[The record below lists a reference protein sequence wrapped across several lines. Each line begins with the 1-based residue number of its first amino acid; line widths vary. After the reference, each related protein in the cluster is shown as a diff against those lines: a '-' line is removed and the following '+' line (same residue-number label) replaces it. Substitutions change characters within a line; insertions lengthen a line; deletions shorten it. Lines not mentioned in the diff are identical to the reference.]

1 MNMQNNSLQLS
12 TKLQQ
17 RLSPM
22 QIQVIKMLEY
32 PSIELEERIRE
43 EMVENPA
50 LEIDTDVQN
59 DDSYDEIREEEVRQ
73 SADDLELA
81 WIGDGDD
88 LEDRDEIPGY
98 RLHINNRSADD
109 TTYQREQSNGQD
121 LSDYLLEQLHTLNLS
136 PLERQIGE
144 YLIGNVDSNG
154 YIRREVESLVDDF
167 AASQGVVVEDDDIN
181 QALDIIQSL
190 EPVGVG
196 AFDLQECLSI
206 QLAAKRR
213 EANHPKEVVNL
224 AIDIVDRNFDMLA
237 RKQYDAIMRKFNVN
251 RDLLEEAMTLIK
263 HLNPNPGA
271 SFGCGAD
278 TISQTITP
286 DFVVENVSGNI
297 FVTLNNGNIPELR
310 ISDDFNQMV
319 RDYSGNTKNQTQ
331 KQKEA
336 LQFARQKIDS
346 ARWFIESI
354 QQRNNTLLQTMQTIV
369 DFQELY
375 FRTGDERNLRPMR
388 LKDVADK
395 VGFDISTISRVSN
408 SKYVETEWGVIPLKF
423 FFSESMTTTEGEEIS
438 SKEIKTIIKETI
450 NNEDKTSPITD
461 DTLTEILNQKGYKI
475 ARRTVAKYREQ
486 LNIPVARL
494 RKEL

>member
-1 MNMQNNSLQLS
+1 MQNNSLQLS

-59 DDSYDEIREEEVRQ
+59 DDTYDEIREEEVRQ

-88 LEDRDEIPGY
+88 LDDRDEIPGY

-121 LSDYLLEQLHTLNLS
+121 LSDYLFEQLHTLNLS

-213 EANHPKEVVNL
+213 EANHPKEVVKL

>member
-1 MNMQNNSLQLS
+1 MQNNSLQLS

-17 RLSPM
+17 KLSPM

-50 LEIDTDVQN
+50 LEIEAEVSEENTY
-59 DDSYDEIREEEVRQ
+59 DDMREEERPG
-73 SADDLELA
+73 ADDLDLA

-88 LEDRDEIPGY
+88 FEDRDEIPGY
-98 RLHINNRSADD
+98 RLHINNHSVDD
-109 TTYQREQSNGQD
+109 STFRREQSNGQD
-121 LSDYLLEQLHTLNLS
+121 LGEFLLEQLHTLNLS
-136 PLERQIGE
+136 SRERQIGE
-144 YLIGNVDSNG
+144 YLIGNVDSSG
-154 YIRREVESLVDDF
+154 YIRREVENLADDF
-167 AASQGVVVEDDDIN
+167 AASQGVMVDDEEIN
-181 QALDIIQSL
+181 HGLDIIQSL

-213 EANHPKEVVNL
+213 EAKCLTDVLKL

-237 RKQYDAIMRKFNVN
+237 RKQYDAMMRKFNVD
-251 RDLLEEAMTLIK
+251 RDILEEAISLIK

-271 SFGCGAD
+271 NFGSGAD

-286 DFVVENVSGNI
+286 DFVVENVNGNI

-310 ISDDFNQMV
+310 ISDDFYQMV
-319 RDYSGNTKNQTQ
+319 RDYSGNTKNQT
-331 KQKEA
+331 KDVKEA
-336 LQFARQKIDS
+336 LQFAKQKIDS
-346 ARWFIESI
+346 ARWFIDSI

-408 SKYVETEWGVIPLKF
+408 SKYVETEWGVIPLKY
-423 FFSESMTTTEGEEIS
+423 FFSESMSTTDGEEIS

-450 NNEDKTSPITD
+450 GAEDKKLPITD
-461 DTLTEILNQKGYKI
+461 DTLTEILNKKGYKI

-486 LNIPVARL
+486 LNISVARL
-494 RKEL
+494 RREL

>member
-1 MNMQNNSLQLS
+1 
-12 TKLQQ
+12 
-17 RLSPM
+17 M

-59 DDSYDEIREEEVRQ
+59 DDTYDEIREEEVRQ

-136 PLERQIGE
+136 SLERQIGE

-213 EANHPKEVVNL
+213 EANHPKEVVKL

>member
-1 MNMQNNSLQLS
+1 MQNNSLQLS
-12 TKLQQ
+12 TKLQA

-50 LEIDTDVQN
+50 LEIDAEGVTDN
-59 DDSYDEIREEEVRQ
+59 TYEEEGREEERS
-73 SADDLELA
+73 SADDLEWA
-81 WIGDGDD
+81 WNGDGEDYA
-88 LEDRDEIPGY
+88 DRDDIPSY
-98 RLHINNRSADD
+98 RLHVNNRSADD
-109 TTYQREQSNGQD
+109 STFSREQSNGQD
-121 LSDYLLEQLHTLNLS
+121 LDEFLLEQLHTLNLS
-136 PLERQIGE
+136 PRERQIGE

-154 YIRREVESLVDDF
+154 YIRREVEKLADDF
-167 AASQGVVVEDDDIN
+167 AVNQGVMVTDDEIN
-181 QALDIIQSL
+181 HALDIIQSL
-190 EPVGVG
+190 EPIGVG

-206 QLAAKRR
+206 QLAAKRN
-213 EANHPKEVVNL
+213 ESTCSKDVLKL
-224 AIDIVDRNFDMLA
+224 ASLIVDRNFEMLA
-237 RKQYDAIMRKFNVN
+237 RKQYDAMMRKFNVG
-251 RDLLEEAMTLIK
+251 RDLLEEAITLIK

-271 SFGCGAD
+271 NFGSGAD

-286 DFVVENVSGNI
+286 DFVVENMNGNI
-297 FVTLNNGNIPELR
+297 SVTLNNGNIPELR
-310 ISDDFNQMV
+310 ISDDFHQMV
-319 RDYSGNTKNQTQ
+319 QEYSGNVKNQT
-331 KQKEA
+331 KDVKEA
-336 LQFARQKIDS
+336 LQFMRQKIDS
-346 ARWFIESI
+346 ARFFIDSI
-354 QQRNNTLLQTMQTIV
+354 KQRNNTLLQTMQTIV

-375 FRTGDERNLRPMR
+375 FRTGDDRNLRPMR

-408 SKYVETEWGVIPLKF
+408 SKYVETEWGVIPLKH
-423 FFSESMTTTEGEEIS
+423 FFSEGMTTTDGEEIS

-450 NNEDKTSPITD
+450 NIEDKKSPITD

-494 RKEL
+494 RREL

>member
-1 MNMQNNSLQLS
+1 MQTNLQLS

-17 RLSPM
+17 KLSPQ

-43 EMVENPA
+43 ELVENPA
-50 LEIDTDVQN
+50 LEIETEVPEEN
-59 DDSYDEIREEEVRQ
+59 TYDDMRDEERP

-88 LEDRDEIPGY
+88 FEDRDEIPDY
-98 RLHINNRSADD
+98 RLHINNHSVNDS
-109 TTYQREQSNGQD
+109 TYRREQSNGQD
-121 LSDYLLEQLHTLNLS
+121 LGEFLLEQLHTLNLS
-136 PLERQIGE
+136 SRERQIGE

-154 YIRREVESLVDDF
+154 YIRREIESLADDF
-167 AASQGVVVEDDDIN
+167 AASQGVAVDDDEIN
-181 QALDIIQSL
+181 RGLDIIQSL
-190 EPVGVG
+190 EPCGVG

-206 QLAAKRR
+206 QLVAKRR
-213 EANHPKEVVNL
+213 EANHPEEVLNL
-224 AIDIVDRNFDMLA
+224 AINIVDRNFDMLA
-237 RKQYDAIMRKFNVN
+237 NKQYDAMMRKFNVD
-251 RDLLEEAMTLIK
+251 RKLLEQTIDLIK

-271 SFGCGAD
+271 NFGSGAD

-286 DFVVENVSGNI
+286 DFVVENVNGNL
-297 FVTLNNGNIPELR
+297 FVALNNGNIPELR
-310 ISDDFNQMV
+310 ISDDFHQMV
-319 RDYSGNTKNQTQ
+319 QDYSGNAKNQT
-331 KQKEA
+331 KENKEA
-336 LQFARQKIDS
+336 LQFAKQKIDS
-346 ARWFIESI
+346 ARWFIDSI
-354 QQRNNTLLQTMQTIV
+354 KQRNNTLLQTMQTIV
-369 DFQELY
+369 NFQELY

-408 SKYVETEWGVIPLKF
+408 SKYVETEWGVIPLKY
-423 FFSESMTTTEGEEIS
+423 FFSESMSTTDGEEIS

-450 NNEDKTSPITD
+450 GAEDKKSPITD

-494 RKEL
+494 RREL

>member
-1 MNMQNNSLQLS
+1 MQNNSLQLS

>member
-1 MNMQNNSLQLS
+1 MQNNSLQLS

-17 RLSPM
+17 KLSPQ

-43 EMVENPA
+43 ELVENPA
-50 LEIDTDVQN
+50 LEIETEVPEEN
-59 DDSYDEIREEEVRQ
+59 TYDDMRDEERP

-88 LEDRDEIPGY
+88 FEDRDEIPGY
-98 RLHINNRSADD
+98 RLHINNHSVNDS
-109 TTYQREQSNGQD
+109 TYRREQSNGQD
-121 LSDYLLEQLHTLNLS
+121 LGEFLLEQLHTLNLS
-136 PLERQIGE
+136 PRERQIGE

-154 YIRREVESLVDDF
+154 YIRREIESLADDF
-167 AASQGVVVEDDDIN
+167 AASQGVAVDDDEIN
-181 QALDIIQSL
+181 RGLDIIQSL
-190 EPVGVG
+190 EPCGVG

-206 QLAAKRR
+206 QLVAKRR
-213 EANHPKEVVNL
+213 EANHPEEVLNL
-224 AIDIVDRNFDMLA
+224 AINIVDRNFDMLA
-237 RKQYDAIMRKFNVN
+237 NKQYDAMMRKFNVN
-251 RDLLEEAMTLIK
+251 RKLLEQTIDLIK

-271 SFGCGAD
+271 NFGSGAD

-286 DFVVENVSGNI
+286 DFVVENVNGNL
-297 FVTLNNGNIPELR
+297 FVSLNNGNIPELR
-310 ISDDFNQMV
+310 ISDDFHQMV
-319 RDYSGNTKNQTQ
+319 QDYSGNAKNQT
-331 KQKEA
+331 KENKEA
-336 LQFARQKIDS
+336 LQFAKQKIDS
-346 ARWFIESI
+346 ARWFIDSI
-354 QQRNNTLLQTMQTIV
+354 KQRNNTLLQTMQTIV
-369 DFQELY
+369 NFQELY

-408 SKYVETEWGVIPLKF
+408 SKYVETEWGVIPLKY
-423 FFSESMTTTEGEEIS
+423 FFSESMSTTDGDEIS

-450 NNEDKTSPITD
+450 GAEDKKSPITD

-494 RKEL
+494 RREL

>member
-1 MNMQNNSLQLS
+1 MQNNSLQLS

-17 RLSPM
+17 KLSPQ

-43 EMVENPA
+43 ELVENPA
-50 LEIDTDVQN
+50 LEIETEVPEEN
-59 DDSYDEIREEEVRQ
+59 TYDDMRDEERP

-88 LEDRDEIPGY
+88 FEDRDEIPDY
-98 RLHINNRSADD
+98 RLHINNHSVNDS
-109 TTYQREQSNGQD
+109 TYRREQSNGQD
-121 LSDYLLEQLHTLNLS
+121 LGEFLLEQLHTLNLS
-136 PLERQIGE
+136 PRERQIGE

-154 YIRREVESLVDDF
+154 YIRREIESLADDF
-167 AASQGVVVEDDDIN
+167 AASQGVAVDDDEIN
-181 QALDIIQSL
+181 RGLDIIQSL
-190 EPVGVG
+190 EPCGVG

-206 QLAAKRR
+206 QLVAKRR
-213 EANHPKEVVNL
+213 EANHPEEVLNL
-224 AIDIVDRNFDMLA
+224 AINIVDRNFDMLA
-237 RKQYDAIMRKFNVN
+237 NKQYDAMMRKFNVD
-251 RDLLEEAMTLIK
+251 RKLLEQAIDLIK

-271 SFGCGAD
+271 NFGSGAD

-286 DFVVENVSGNI
+286 DFVVENVNGNL
-297 FVTLNNGNIPELR
+297 FVSLNNGNIPELR
-310 ISDDFNQMV
+310 ISDDFHQMV
-319 RDYSGNTKNQTQ
+319 QDYSGNAKNQT
-331 KQKEA
+331 KENKEA
-336 LQFARQKIDS
+336 LQFAKQKIDS
-346 ARWFIESI
+346 ARWFIDSI
-354 QQRNNTLLQTMQTIV
+354 KQRNNTLLQTMQTIV
-369 DFQELY
+369 NFQELY

-408 SKYVETEWGVIPLKF
+408 SKYVETEWGVIPLKY
-423 FFSESMTTTEGEEIS
+423 FFSESMSTTDGEEIS

-450 NNEDKTSPITD
+450 GAEDKKSPITD

-494 RKEL
+494 RREL

>member
-1 MNMQNNSLQLS
+1 MQTNLQLS

-17 RLSPM
+17 KLSPQ

-43 EMVENPA
+43 ELVENPA
-50 LEIDTDVQN
+50 LEIETEVPEEN
-59 DDSYDEIREEEVRQ
+59 TYDDMRDEERP

-88 LEDRDEIPGY
+88 FEDRDEIPDY
-98 RLHINNRSADD
+98 RLHINNHSVNDS
-109 TTYQREQSNGQD
+109 TYRREQSNGQD
-121 LSDYLLEQLHTLNLS
+121 LGEFLLEQLHTLNLS
-136 PLERQIGE
+136 PRERQIGE

-154 YIRREVESLVDDF
+154 YIRREIESLADDF
-167 AASQGVVVEDDDIN
+167 AASQGVAVDDDEIN
-181 QALDIIQSL
+181 RGLDIIQSL
-190 EPVGVG
+190 EPCGVG

-206 QLAAKRR
+206 QLVAKRR
-213 EANHPKEVVNL
+213 EANHPEEVLNL
-224 AIDIVDRNFDMLA
+224 AINIVDRNFDMLA
-237 RKQYDAIMRKFNVN
+237 NKQYDAMMRKFNVN
-251 RDLLEEAMTLIK
+251 RKLLEQTIDLIK

-271 SFGCGAD
+271 NFGSGAD

-286 DFVVENVSGNI
+286 DFVVENVNGNL
-297 FVTLNNGNIPELR
+297 FVSLNNGNIPELR
-310 ISDDFNQMV
+310 ISDDFHQMV
-319 RDYSGNTKNQTQ
+319 QDYSGNAKNQT
-331 KQKEA
+331 KENKEA
-336 LQFARQKIDS
+336 LQFAKQKIDS
-346 ARWFIESI
+346 ARWFIDSI
-354 QQRNNTLLQTMQTIV
+354 KQRNNTLLQTMQTIV
-369 DFQELY
+369 NFQELY

-408 SKYVETEWGVIPLKF
+408 SKYVETEWGVIPLKY
-423 FFSESMTTTEGEEIS
+423 FFSESMSTTDGEEIS

-450 NNEDKTSPITD
+450 GAEDKKSPITD

-494 RKEL
+494 RREL

>member
-1 MNMQNNSLQLS
+1 MQNNSLQLS

-17 RLSPM
+17 KLSPM

-50 LEIDTDVQN
+50 LEIDTEVQG
-59 DDSYDEIREEEVRQ
+59 DDTYDEIREDGVRQ

-88 LEDRDEIPGY
+88 FEDRDEIPGY
-98 RLHINNRSADD
+98 RLHINNYSADD
-109 TTYQREQSNGQD
+109 STYHREQSNGQD
-121 LSDYLLEQLHTLNLS
+121 LSDFLLEQLHTLTLS
-136 PLERQIGE
+136 PRERQIGE

-154 YIRREVESLVDDF
+154 YIRREVENLADDF
-167 AASQGVVVEDDDIN
+167 AASFGVVVDDDEIN
-181 QALDIIQSL
+181 HGLDIIQSL
-190 EPVGVG
+190 EPCGVG

-206 QLAAKRR
+206 QLVAKRR
-213 EANHPKEVVNL
+213 EANHPEDVLIL
-224 AIDIVDRNFDMLA
+224 AFNIVDRNFDMLA
-237 RKQYDAIMRKFNVN
+237 RKQYDAMMRKFNVS
-251 RDLLEEAMTLIK
+251 RDLLEEAIALIK

-271 SFGCGAD
+271 NFGNGAD
-278 TISQTITP
+278 TISQTITS
-286 DFVVENVSGNI
+286 DFVVENVNGNI
-297 FVTLNNGNIPELR
+297 FVSLNNSNIPELR
-310 ISDDFNQMV
+310 ISDDFYQMV
-319 RDYSGNTKNQTQ
+319 KDYSGNIKNQT
-331 KQKEA
+331 KENKEA
-336 LQFARQKIDS
+336 LQFAKQKIDS
-346 ARWFIESI
+346 ARWFIDSI

-395 VGFDISTISRVSN
+395 VGYDISTISRVSN
-408 SKYVETEWGVIPLKF
+408 SKYVETEWGIIPLKY
-423 FFSESMTTTEGEEIS
+423 FFSESMTTIDGEEIS

-450 NNEDKTSPITD
+450 NVEDKKSPITD
-461 DTLTEILNQKGYKI
+461 DILTEILNQKGYKI

-486 LNIPVARL
+486 LNIPIARL
-494 RKEL
+494 RREL

>member
-1 MNMQNNSLQLS
+1 MQNNSLQLS

-17 RLSPM
+17 KLSPQ

-50 LEIDTDVQN
+50 LEIDTDLPDEN
-59 DDSYDEIREEEVRQ
+59 TYDDISDEEVRP
-73 SADDLELA
+73 SADDLDLA

-88 LEDRDEIPGY
+88 YEDRDEIPGY
-98 RLHINNRSADD
+98 RLHVNNHSVNDS
-109 TTYQREQSNGQD
+109 TYRREQSTGQD
-121 LSDYLLEQLHTLNLS
+121 LGEFLLEQLHTLNLS
-136 PLERQIGE
+136 LRERQIGE

-154 YIRREVESLVDDF
+154 YIRREIESLADDF
-167 AASQGVVVEDDDIN
+167 AASQGVAVDDDEIN
-181 QALDIIQSL
+181 RGLDIIQSL
-190 EPVGVG
+190 EPCGVG
-196 AFDLQECLSI
+196 AFDLQESLSI
-206 QLAAKRR
+206 QLVAKRR
-213 EANHPKEVVNL
+213 EANHPEEVLSL
-224 AIDIVDRNFDMLA
+224 AINIVDRNFDMLA
-237 RKQYDAIMRKFNVN
+237 NKQYDAMMRKFNVD
-251 RDLLEEAMTLIK
+251 RKLLEQAIDLIK

-271 SFGCGAD
+271 NFGSGAD

-286 DFVVENVSGNI
+286 DFVVENVNGNL
-297 FVTLNNGNIPELR
+297 FVALNNGNIPELR
-310 ISDDFNQMV
+310 ISDDFHQMV
-319 RDYSGNTKNQTQ
+319 QDYSGNSRNQT
-331 KQKEA
+331 KENKEA
-336 LQFARQKIDS
+336 LQFAKQKIDS
-346 ARWFIESI
+346 ARWFIDSI
-354 QQRNNTLLQTMQTIV
+354 KQRNNTLLQTMQTIV
-369 DFQELY
+369 DFQEQY

-408 SKYVETEWGVIPLKF
+408 SKYVETEWGVIPLKY
-423 FFSESMTTTEGEEIS
+423 FFSESMSTTDGEEIS

-450 NNEDKTSPITD
+450 GAEDKKSPITD

-494 RKEL
+494 RREL

>member
-1 MNMQNNSLQLS
+1 MQNNSLQLS

-17 RLSPM
+17 KLSPM

-50 LEIDTDVQN
+50 LEIDTEVQG
-59 DDSYDEIREEEVRQ
+59 DDTYDEIREDGVRQ

-88 LEDRDEIPGY
+88 FEDRDEIPGY
-98 RLHINNRSADD
+98 RLHINNYSADD
-109 TTYQREQSNGQD
+109 STYHREQSNGQD
-121 LSDYLLEQLHTLNLS
+121 LSDFLLEQLHTLTLS
-136 PLERQIGE
+136 PRERQIGE

-154 YIRREVESLVDDF
+154 YIRREVESLADDF
-167 AASQGVVVEDDDIN
+167 AASFGVVVDDDEIN
-181 QALDIIQSL
+181 HGLDIIQSL
-190 EPVGVG
+190 EPCGVG

-206 QLAAKRR
+206 QLVAKRR
-213 EANHPKEVVNL
+213 EANHPEDVLIL
-224 AIDIVDRNFDMLA
+224 AFNIVDRNFDMLA
-237 RKQYDAIMRKFNVN
+237 RKQYDAMMRKFNVS
-251 RDLLEEAMTLIK
+251 RDLLEEAIALIK

-271 SFGCGAD
+271 NFGNGAD
-278 TISQTITP
+278 TISQTITS
-286 DFVVENVSGNI
+286 DFVVENVNGNI
-297 FVTLNNGNIPELR
+297 FVSLNNSNIPELR
-310 ISDDFNQMV
+310 ISDDFYQMV
-319 RDYSGNTKNQTQ
+319 KDYSGNIKNQT
-331 KQKEA
+331 KENKEA
-336 LQFARQKIDS
+336 LQFAKQKIDS
-346 ARWFIESI
+346 ARWFIDSI

-395 VGFDISTISRVSN
+395 VGYDISTISRVSN
-408 SKYVETEWGVIPLKF
+408 SKYVETEWGIIPLKY
-423 FFSESMTTTEGEEIS
+423 FFSESMTTIDGEEIS

-450 NNEDKTSPITD
+450 NVEDKKSPITD
-461 DTLTEILNQKGYKI
+461 DILTEILNQKGYKI

-486 LNIPVARL
+486 LNIPIARL
-494 RKEL
+494 RREL

>member
-1 MNMQNNSLQLS
+1 MQNNSLQLS

-59 DDSYDEIREEEVRQ
+59 DDTYDEIREEEVRQ

-213 EANHPKEVVNL
+213 EANHPKEVVKL

>member
-1 MNMQNNSLQLS
+1 MQTNLQLS

-17 RLSPM
+17 KLSPQ

-43 EMVENPA
+43 ELVENPA
-50 LEIDTDVQN
+50 LEIETEVPEEN
-59 DDSYDEIREEEVRQ
+59 TYDDMRDEERP

-88 LEDRDEIPGY
+88 FEDRDEIPDY
-98 RLHINNRSADD
+98 RLHINNHSVNDS
-109 TTYQREQSNGQD
+109 TYRREQSNGQD
-121 LSDYLLEQLHTLNLS
+121 LGEFLLEQLHTLNLS
-136 PLERQIGE
+136 PRERQIGE

-154 YIRREVESLVDDF
+154 YIRREIESLADDF
-167 AASQGVVVEDDDIN
+167 AASQGVAVDDDEIN
-181 QALDIIQSL
+181 RGLDIIQSL
-190 EPVGVG
+190 EPCGVG

-206 QLAAKRR
+206 QLVAKRR
-213 EANHPKEVVNL
+213 EANHPEEVLNL
-224 AIDIVDRNFDMLA
+224 AINIVDRNFDMLA
-237 RKQYDAIMRKFNVN
+237 NKQYDAMMRKFNVD
-251 RDLLEEAMTLIK
+251 RKLLEQTIDLIK

-271 SFGCGAD
+271 NFGSGAD

-286 DFVVENVSGNI
+286 DFVVENVNGNL
-297 FVTLNNGNIPELR
+297 FVALNNGNIPELR
-310 ISDDFNQMV
+310 ISDDFHQMV
-319 RDYSGNTKNQTQ
+319 QDYSGNAKNQT
-331 KQKEA
+331 KENKEA
-336 LQFARQKIDS
+336 LQFAKQKIDS
-346 ARWFIESI
+346 ARWFIDSI
-354 QQRNNTLLQTMQTIV
+354 KQRNNTLLQTMQTIV
-369 DFQELY
+369 NFQELY

-408 SKYVETEWGVIPLKF
+408 SKYVETEWGVIPLKY
-423 FFSESMTTTEGEEIS
+423 FFSESMSTTDGDEIS

-450 NNEDKTSPITD
+450 GAEDKKSPITD

-494 RKEL
+494 RREL

>member
-1 MNMQNNSLQLS
+1 MQNNSLQLS

-17 RLSPM
+17 KLSPQ

-43 EMVENPA
+43 ELVENPA
-50 LEIDTDVQN
+50 LEIETEVPEEN
-59 DDSYDEIREEEVRQ
+59 TYDDMRDEERP

-88 LEDRDEIPGY
+88 FEDRDEIPGY
-98 RLHINNRSADD
+98 RLHINNHSVNDS
-109 TTYQREQSNGQD
+109 TYRREQSNGQD
-121 LSDYLLEQLHTLNLS
+121 LGEFLLEQLHTLNLS
-136 PLERQIGE
+136 PRERQIGE

-154 YIRREVESLVDDF
+154 YIRREIESLADDF
-167 AASQGVVVEDDDIN
+167 AASQGVAVDDDEIN
-181 QALDIIQSL
+181 RGLDIIQSL
-190 EPVGVG
+190 EPCGVG

-206 QLAAKRR
+206 QLVAKRR
-213 EANHPKEVVNL
+213 EANHPEEVLNL
-224 AIDIVDRNFDMLA
+224 AINIVDRNFDMLA
-237 RKQYDAIMRKFNVN
+237 NKQYDAMMRKFNVD
-251 RDLLEEAMTLIK
+251 RKLLEQAIDLIK

-271 SFGCGAD
+271 NFGSGAD

-286 DFVVENVSGNI
+286 DFVVENVNGNL
-297 FVTLNNGNIPELR
+297 FVSLNNGNIPELR
-310 ISDDFNQMV
+310 ISDDFHQMV
-319 RDYSGNTKNQTQ
+319 QDYSGNAKNQT
-331 KQKEA
+331 KENKEA
-336 LQFARQKIDS
+336 LQFAKQKIDS
-346 ARWFIESI
+346 ARWFIDSI
-354 QQRNNTLLQTMQTIV
+354 KQRNNTLLQTMQTIV
-369 DFQELY
+369 NFQELY

-408 SKYVETEWGVIPLKF
+408 SKYVETEWGVIPLKY
-423 FFSESMTTTEGEEIS
+423 FFSESMSTTDGEEIS

-450 NNEDKTSPITD
+450 GAEDKKSPITD

-486 LNIPVARL
+486 LNIHVARL
-494 RKEL
+494 RREL

>member
-1 MNMQNNSLQLS
+1 MQNNSLQLS

-50 LEIDTDVQN
+50 LEIDEEGAADNTC
-59 DDSYDEIREEEVRQ
+59 DEEDREEEPP
-73 SADDLELA
+73 SSDDLEWA
-81 WIGDGDD
+81 WNGDGEDYD
-88 LEDRDEIPGY
+88 DRDDIPSY
-98 RLHINNRSADD
+98 RLYENNRSDDD
-109 TTYQREQSNGQD
+109 TTFSREQSNGQD
-121 LSDYLLEQLHTLNLS
+121 LDDFLLEQLHTLNLS
-136 PLERQIGE
+136 PRERQIGE

-154 YIRREVESLVDDF
+154 YIRREVDKLVDDF
-167 AASQGVVVEDDDIN
+167 VASQGVMVDDDEIN
-181 QALDIIQSL
+181 HVLDIIQSL

-213 EANHPKEVVNL
+213 EGTYPNDVLKL
-224 AIDIVDRNFDMLA
+224 ATTIVDRNFDMLA
-237 RKQYDAIMRKFNVN
+237 KKQYDAMMQKFNVE
-251 RDLLEEAMTLIK
+251 RDLLEEAITLIK

-271 SFGCGAD
+271 NFGSGAD

-286 DFVVENVSGNI
+286 DFVVENMNGNI
-297 FVTLNNGNIPELR
+297 FVTLNSDNIPELR
-310 ISDDFNQMV
+310 ISDDFYQMV
-319 RDYSGNTKNQTQ
+319 QEYSGNVKNQT
-331 KQKEA
+331 KDKKEA
-336 LQFARQKIDS
+336 LQFVKQKIDS
-346 ARWFIESI
+346 ARFFIESI
-354 QQRNNTLLQTMQTIV
+354 KQRNNTLLQTMQTIV

-375 FRTGDERNLRPMR
+375 FRTGDDRNLRPMR

-408 SKYVETEWGVIPLKF
+408 SKYVQTEWGVIPLKH
-423 FFSESMTTTEGEEIS
+423 FFSESMTTTDGEEIS

-450 NNEDKTSPITD
+450 SDESKKSPITD
-461 DTLTEILNQKGYKI
+461 DTLTEILNRKGPM
-475 ARRTVAKYREQ
+475 
-486 LNIPVARL
+486 LLPL
-494 RKEL
+494 

>member
-1 MNMQNNSLQLS
+1 MQNNYLQLS

-17 RLSPM
+17 KLSPM

-43 EMVENPA
+43 ELVENPA
-50 LEIDTDVQN
+50 LEIGTEVPEEN
-59 DDSYDEIREEEVRQ
+59 AYDDIRETEERP

-98 RLHINNRSADD
+98 RLHVNNRSINDS
-109 TTYQREQSNGQD
+109 TFQREQSNGQD
-121 LSDYLLEQLHTLNLS
+121 LSEFLLEQLHTLNLS
-136 PLERQIGE
+136 SRERQIGE

-154 YIRREVESLVDDF
+154 YIRREVESLADDF
-167 AASQGVVVEDDDIN
+167 AASQGVVVADDEIN
-181 QALDIIQSL
+181 HGLDIIQSL

-206 QLAAKRR
+206 QLVAKRR
-213 EANHPKEVVNL
+213 EANYPKDILKL
-224 AIDIVDRNFDMLA
+224 AILIVDRNFDMLA
-237 RKQYDAIMRKFNVN
+237 RKQYDAMMRKFNVD
-251 RDLLEEAMTLIK
+251 RDVLEEAISLIK

-271 SFGCGAD
+271 NFGSGAD
-278 TISQTITP
+278 TISQTIMP
-286 DFVVENVSGNI
+286 DFVVENVNGNL
-297 FVTLNNGNIPELR
+297 FVALNNGNIPELR
-310 ISDDFNQMV
+310 ISDDFYQMV
-319 RDYSGNTKNQTQ
+319 RDYSGNLKNQT
-331 KQKEA
+331 KDVKEA
-336 LQFARQKIDS
+336 LQFAKQKIDS
-346 ARWFIESI
+346 ARWFIDSI
-354 QQRNNTLLQTMQTIV
+354 QQRNSTLLQTMQTIV

-408 SKYVETEWGVIPLKF
+408 SKYVETEWGVIPLKY
-423 FFSESMTTTEGEEIS
+423 FFSESMSTTDGEEIS
-438 SKEIKTIIKETI
+438 SKEIKTIIKETVAAE
-450 NNEDKTSPITD
+450 NKKSPITD

-494 RKEL
+494 RREL

>member
-1 MNMQNNSLQLS
+1 MQNNFLQLS

-17 RLSPM
+17 KLSPM

-50 LEIDTDVQN
+50 LEIDIEVQG
-59 DDSYDEIREEEVRQ
+59 DDTYDEIREEEVRP

-88 LEDRDEIPGY
+88 FEDRDEIPGY
-98 RLHINNRSADD
+98 RLHINNRSVNDS
-109 TTYQREQSNGQD
+109 TYSREQSNGQD
-121 LSDYLLEQLHTLNLS
+121 LGEFLLEQLHTLNLS
-136 PLERQIGE
+136 PRERQIGE

-154 YIRREVESLVDDF
+154 YIRREVECLADDF
-167 AASQGVVVEDDDIN
+167 AASQGVRVDDDEIN
-181 QALDIIQSL
+181 QGLDIIQSL

-206 QLAAKRR
+206 QLAAKCR
-213 EANHPKEVVNL
+213 EDNVPKDTLKL
-224 AIDIVDRNFDMLA
+224 AILIVDRNFDMLA
-237 RKQYDAIMRKFNVN
+237 RKQYDAMMRKFNVN
-251 RDLLEEAMTLIK
+251 RDVLEEAIALIK

-271 SFGCGAD
+271 NFGSGAD

-286 DFVVENVSGNI
+286 DFMVENVNGNI
-297 FVTLNNGNIPELR
+297 FVSLNNGNIPDLR
-310 ISDDFNQMV
+310 ISDDFHQMV
-319 RDYSGNTKNQTQ
+319 KDYSGNTKNQT
-331 KQKEA
+331 KENKEA
-336 LQFARQKIDS
+336 LQFAKQKIDS

-408 SKYVETEWGVIPLKF
+408 SKYVETEWGVIPLKY
-423 FFSESMTTTEGEEIS
+423 FFSESMSTTDGEEIS

-450 NNEDKTSPITD
+450 INEDKKSPITD
-461 DTLTEILNQKGYKI
+461 DTLPEILNQKVYKI

-494 RKEL
+494 RREL

>member
-1 MNMQNNSLQLS
+1 MQNNSLQLS

-17 RLSPM
+17 KLSPQ

-43 EMVENPA
+43 ELVENPA
-50 LEIDTDVQN
+50 LEIETEVPEEN
-59 DDSYDEIREEEVRQ
+59 TYDDMRDEERP

-88 LEDRDEIPGY
+88 FEDRDEIPGY
-98 RLHINNRSADD
+98 RLHINNHSVNDS
-109 TTYQREQSNGQD
+109 TYRREQSNGQD
-121 LSDYLLEQLHTLNLS
+121 LGEFLLEQLHTLNLS
-136 PLERQIGE
+136 PRERQIGE

-154 YIRREVESLVDDF
+154 YIRREIESLADDF
-167 AASQGVVVEDDDIN
+167 AASQGVAVDDDEIN
-181 QALDIIQSL
+181 RGLDIIQSL
-190 EPVGVG
+190 EPCGVG

-206 QLAAKRR
+206 QLVAKRR
-213 EANHPKEVVNL
+213 EANHPEEVLNL
-224 AIDIVDRNFDMLA
+224 AINIVDRNFDMLA
-237 RKQYDAIMRKFNVN
+237 NKQYDAMMRKFNVN
-251 RDLLEEAMTLIK
+251 RKLLEQTIDLIK

-271 SFGCGAD
+271 NFGSGAD

-286 DFVVENVSGNI
+286 DFVVENVNGNL
-297 FVTLNNGNIPELR
+297 FVSLNNGNIPELR
-310 ISDDFNQMV
+310 ISDDFHQMV
-319 RDYSGNTKNQTQ
+319 QDYSGNAKNQT
-331 KQKEA
+331 KENKEA
-336 LQFARQKIDS
+336 LQFAKQKIDS
-346 ARWFIESI
+346 ARWFIDSI
-354 QQRNNTLLQTMQTIV
+354 KQRNNTLLQTMQTIV
-369 DFQELY
+369 NFQELY

-408 SKYVETEWGVIPLKF
+408 SKYVETEWGVIPLKY
-423 FFSESMTTTEGEEIS
+423 FFSESMSTTDGEEIS

-450 NNEDKTSPITD
+450 GAEDKKSPITD

-494 RKEL
+494 RREL

>member
-1 MNMQNNSLQLS
+1 MQTNLQLS

-17 RLSPM
+17 KLSPQ

-43 EMVENPA
+43 ELVENPA
-50 LEIDTDVQN
+50 LEIETEVPEEN
-59 DDSYDEIREEEVRQ
+59 TYDDMRDEERP

-88 LEDRDEIPGY
+88 FEDRDEIPDY
-98 RLHINNRSADD
+98 RLHINNHSVNDS
-109 TTYQREQSNGQD
+109 TYRREQSNGQD
-121 LSDYLLEQLHTLNLS
+121 LGEFLLEQLHTLNLS
-136 PLERQIGE
+136 PRERQIGE

-154 YIRREVESLVDDF
+154 YIRREIESLADDF
-167 AASQGVVVEDDDIN
+167 AASQGVAVDDDEIN
-181 QALDIIQSL
+181 RGLDIIQSL
-190 EPVGVG
+190 EPCGVG

-206 QLAAKRR
+206 QLVAKRR
-213 EANHPKEVVNL
+213 EANHPGEVLNL
-224 AIDIVDRNFDMLA
+224 AINIVDRNFDMLA
-237 RKQYDAIMRKFNVN
+237 NKQYDAMMRKFNVD
-251 RDLLEEAMTLIK
+251 RKLLEQAIDLIK

-271 SFGCGAD
+271 NFGSGAD

-286 DFVVENVSGNI
+286 DFVVENVNGNL
-297 FVTLNNGNIPELR
+297 FVSLNNGNIPELR
-310 ISDDFNQMV
+310 ISDDFHQMV
-319 RDYSGNTKNQTQ
+319 QDYSGNAKNQT
-331 KQKEA
+331 KENKEA
-336 LQFARQKIDS
+336 LQFAKQKIDS
-346 ARWFIESI
+346 ARWFIDSI
-354 QQRNNTLLQTMQTIV
+354 KQRNNTLLQTMQTIV
-369 DFQELY
+369 NFQELY

-408 SKYVETEWGVIPLKF
+408 SKYVETEWGVIPLKY
-423 FFSESMTTTEGEEIS
+423 FFSESMSTTDGEEIS

-450 NNEDKTSPITD
+450 GAEDKKTPITD

-494 RKEL
+494 RREL

>member
-1 MNMQNNSLQLS
+1 MQNNSLQLS

-17 RLSPM
+17 KLSPQ

-43 EMVENPA
+43 ELVENPA
-50 LEIDTDVQN
+50 LEIETEVPEEN
-59 DDSYDEIREEEVRQ
+59 TYDDMRDEERP

-88 LEDRDEIPGY
+88 FEDRDEIPDY
-98 RLHINNRSADD
+98 RLHINNHSVNDS
-109 TTYQREQSNGQD
+109 TYRREQSNGQD
-121 LSDYLLEQLHTLNLS
+121 LGEFLLEQLHTLNLS
-136 PLERQIGE
+136 PRERQIGE

-154 YIRREVESLVDDF
+154 YIRREIESLADDF
-167 AASQGVVVEDDDIN
+167 AASQGVAVDDDEIN
-181 QALDIIQSL
+181 RGLDIIQSL
-190 EPVGVG
+190 EPCGVG

-206 QLAAKRR
+206 QLVAKRR
-213 EANHPKEVVNL
+213 EANHPEEVLNL
-224 AIDIVDRNFDMLA
+224 AINIVDRNFDMLA
-237 RKQYDAIMRKFNVN
+237 NKQYDAMMRKFNVD
-251 RDLLEEAMTLIK
+251 RKLLEQAIDLIK

-271 SFGCGAD
+271 NFGSGAD

-286 DFVVENVSGNI
+286 DFVVENVNGNL
-297 FVTLNNGNIPELR
+297 FVSLNNGNIPELR
-310 ISDDFNQMV
+310 ISDDFHQMV
-319 RDYSGNTKNQTQ
+319 QDYSGNAKNQT
-331 KQKEA
+331 KENKEA
-336 LQFARQKIDS
+336 LQFAKQKIDS
-346 ARWFIESI
+346 ARWFIDSI
-354 QQRNNTLLQTMQTIV
+354 KQRNNTLLQTMQTIV
-369 DFQELY
+369 NFQELY

-408 SKYVETEWGVIPLKF
+408 SKYVETEWGVIPLKY
-423 FFSESMTTTEGEEIS
+423 FFSESMSTTDGEEIS

-450 NNEDKTSPITD
+450 GAEDKKSPITD

>member
-1 MNMQNNSLQLS
+1 MQTNLQLS

-17 RLSPM
+17 KLSPQ

-43 EMVENPA
+43 ELVENPA
-50 LEIDTDVQN
+50 LEIETEVPEEN
-59 DDSYDEIREEEVRQ
+59 TYDDMRDEERP

-88 LEDRDEIPGY
+88 FEDRDEIPDY
-98 RLHINNRSADD
+98 RLHINNHSVNDS
-109 TTYQREQSNGQD
+109 TYRREQSNGQD
-121 LSDYLLEQLHTLNLS
+121 LGEFLLEQLHTFNLS
-136 PLERQIGE
+136 PRERQIGE

-154 YIRREVESLVDDF
+154 YIRREIESLADDF
-167 AASQGVVVEDDDIN
+167 AASQGVAVDDDEIN
-181 QALDIIQSL
+181 RGLDIIQSL
-190 EPVGVG
+190 EPCGVG

-206 QLAAKRR
+206 QLVAKRR
-213 EANHPKEVVNL
+213 EANHPEEVLSL
-224 AIDIVDRNFDMLA
+224 AINIVDRNFDMLA
-237 RKQYDAIMRKFNVN
+237 NKQYDAMMRKFNVD
-251 RDLLEEAMTLIK
+251 RKLLEQAIDLIK

-271 SFGCGAD
+271 NFGSGAD

-286 DFVVENVSGNI
+286 DFVVENVNGNL
-297 FVTLNNGNIPELR
+297 FVALNNGNIPELR
-310 ISDDFNQMV
+310 ISDDFHQMV
-319 RDYSGNTKNQTQ
+319 QDYSGNAKNQT
-331 KQKEA
+331 KENKEA
-336 LQFARQKIDS
+336 LQFAKQKIDS
-346 ARWFIESI
+346 ARWFIDSI
-354 QQRNNTLLQTMQTIV
+354 KQRNNTLLQTMQTIV
-369 DFQELY
+369 NFQELY

-408 SKYVETEWGVIPLKF
+408 SKYVETEWGVIPLKY
-423 FFSESMTTTEGEEIS
+423 FFSESMSTTDGEEIS

-450 NNEDKTSPITD
+450 GAEDKKSPITD

>member
-1 MNMQNNSLQLS
+1 MQNNSLQLS

-59 DDSYDEIREEEVRQ
+59 DDTYDEIREEEVRQ

-98 RLHINNRSADD
+98 RLHINNRSVDD

-167 AASQGVVVEDDDIN
+167 AASQGVVVEDDAIN

-213 EANHPKEVVNL
+213 EANHPKEVVKL

-286 DFVVENVSGNI
+286 DFVVENVNGNI